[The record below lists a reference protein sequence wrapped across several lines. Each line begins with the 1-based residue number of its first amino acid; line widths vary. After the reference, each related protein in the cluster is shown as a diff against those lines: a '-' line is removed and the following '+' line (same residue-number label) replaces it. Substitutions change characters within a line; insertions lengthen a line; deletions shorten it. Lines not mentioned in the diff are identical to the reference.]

1 MAHQATVERVYG
13 RRWQVPSGLIL
24 VLPAL
29 LFLAAFMI
37 YPVAN
42 LLYLSFH
49 DYSPLRSADV
59 EWVGVRNYAVAI
71 TEPATR
77 ASLWTTVVF
86 TLSSVAIEVLAALF
100 VAVLIGRVT
109 LDYGGRVGRLLSRA
123 FAGGFIIPFAIP
135 SVTAAVIWKMFLD
148 PQIGPVDALIGSP
161 IPWLARYP
169 LLTIVVIDAWKTMP
183 FVMFLLYAAIMS
195 IEPAQFEAAKMDGA
209 NAWQEFR
216 HLTLPA
222 ILPVAI
228 ITTAFRA
235 VDAFTKAFDIILAT
249 TGGGP
254 GQATMVF
261 PLYIWRTAFVSLHFG
276 EASALAVIAIV
287 ISGAIGASLLSLNRR
302 AGR

>member
-1 MAHQATVERVYG
+1 MAHQATGKRVYG

-29 LFLAAFMI
+29 LFLAAFMV

-49 DYSPLRSADV
+49 DYSPLRSADAD
-59 EWVGVRNYAVAI
+59 WVGVRNYAVAI

-86 TLSSVAIEVLAALF
+86 TLSSVAIELLLALF
-100 VAVLIGRVT
+100 VAVLMGRLT
-109 LDYGGRVGRLLSRA
+109 LDYGGRIGRLLSRV

-195 IEPAQFEAAKMDGA
+195 IEPTQFEAAKMDGA

-302 AGR
+302 SGR